1 MKTNFKSKTHNRF
14 TLWLL
19 AGLAVLLITGCS
31 ASQIPVLTGANTLL
45 ESPKDVSAPQDVLT
59 PSIDVPANESIMAL
73 EGTLEQVYEKV
84 NPSVVN
90 IRVVM
95 KVTTQEM
102 GGLQNPGFPF
112 FNLPQ
117 GQDQSPEQY
126 QSGLGSGFI
135 WDEQGHIITNN
146 HVIDG
151 ADKIEVTLNDGTILP
166 AELVGAD
173 PDSDLAVLK
182 VNLPIGVSPVQLA
195 DSSTLKVG
203 QFAIAIGNPFGLE
216 GTMTVGIISALGRS
230 LPTSESLGP
239 SYTIPDI
246 IQTDAPINPGNSGGV
261 LVNDQGQVVGVTAAI
276 ESPVRANAGIGFAI
290 PSAIVEKVVPVLIT
304 DGHFDHSWLG
314 ISGTSLVPDLAA
326 AMDLESTQRGV
337 LVIDVMPNSPA
348 EKAGLQG
355 SGRQIEIDGAQAR
368 VGGDLIVA
376 IDGQSLRE
384 MDDLIAYLAG
394 KTEVGQ
400 QVNLTILRDGKE
412 KTISA
417 TLAARPVADES
428 SQSLPSITQGA
439 HLGITGLDINES
451 VAQAMD
457 LPKDTQ
463 GVLVEQVEAGSPA
476 DKAGIHGSFKPT
488 TVDGQEILVGGD
500 IITAIDGKSVTSIQE
515 LRTILSQIEMGKEVS
530 LSILR
535 DGKEIS
541 VPVTLGE

>member
-290 PSAIVEKVVPVLIT
+290 PALLMIAN
-304 DGHFDHSWLG
+304 DG
-314 ISGTSLVPDLAA
+314 
-326 AMDLESTQRGV
+326 
-337 LVIDVMPNSPA
+337 
-348 EKAGLQG
+348 
-355 SGRQIEIDGAQAR
+355 
-368 VGGDLIVA
+368 
-376 IDGQSLRE
+376 
-384 MDDLIAYLAG
+384 
-394 KTEVGQ
+394 
-400 QVNLTILRDGKE
+400 
-412 KTISA
+412 
-417 TLAARPVADES
+417 
-428 SQSLPSITQGA
+428 
-439 HLGITGLDINES
+439 
-451 VAQAMD
+451 
-457 LPKDTQ
+457 
-463 GVLVEQVEAGSPA
+463 
-476 DKAGIHGSFKPT
+476 
-488 TVDGQEILVGGD
+488 
-500 IITAIDGKSVTSIQE
+500 
-515 LRTILSQIEMGKEVS
+515 
-530 LSILR
+530 
-535 DGKEIS
+535 
-541 VPVTLGE
+541 